1 MIKICIV
8 TAARSEYGYLKW
20 LIKDLSHS
28 NNFEVQLLVTGGH
41 LLNEQGS
48 TINEIIS
55 DGLEITSVI
64 DCNLDVSTKG
74 NIAKSMGRLAVKF
87 SEAFDKLTP
96 DYLLVLG
103 DRYELLPICNT
114 AFIMRIPI
122 IHISGGDVTT
132 GAIDN
137 GVRNAITMLA
147 DYHFPGPK
155 SSANNIVRMRGDIS
169 NIWAVGELGLDAFHR
184 EKLLTRKEIAAFFNL
199 NEDMHW
205 GLMTYHPETTQSL
218 DYNLNAVKACLEEI
232 KHLKDYQFI
241 VTYANADFGGNL
253 INKILED
260 SSSDNLVVVPSLG
273 HFRYLSFMKQVD
285 FIIGN
290 SSSGIVEAPFL
301 KIPVINVG
309 NRQNGRYL
317 CDNIIQS
324 STCISEIHS
333 SVKKAIDLDP
343 SSFKDCDYWG
353 DGFSTEKIVN
363 ILEREIVGKKYEH

>member
-8 TAARSEYGYLKW
+8 TAARSEYGCLKW
-20 LIKDLSHS
+20 LIKDLR
-28 NNFEVQLLVTGGH
+28 NNNRFEVQLLVTGGH
-41 LLNEQGS
+41 LLNEQGN
-48 TINEIIS
+48 TISEIKS

-64 DCNLDVSTKG
+64 DCNLDVSTQA
-74 NIAKSMGRLAVKF
+74 NIAKSMGVMAVEF
-87 SEAFDKLTP
+87 SEVFERIVP

-103 DRYELLPICNT
+103 DRYELLSICNT

-132 GAIDN
+132 GAIDD

-147 DYHFPGPK
+147 DYHFPGPR
-155 SSANNIVRMRGDIS
+155 SSADNIIRMRNDSS
-169 NIWAVGELGLDAFHR
+169 NVWAVGELGLDAFNR
-184 EKLLTRKEIAAFFNL
+184 EKLLTRKEIASLFNL

-232 KHLKDYQFI
+232 KQLKDYQFI

-260 SSSDNLVVVPSLG
+260 SSSDNLVIVPSLV
-273 HFRYLSFMKQVD
+273 HFRYLIFMKQVD

-309 NRQNGRYL
+309 NRQNGRHL
-317 CDNIIQS
+317 CDNIIQCNAS
-324 STCISEIHS
+324 RAEIHS
-333 SVKKAIDLDP
+333 SVKKAITLDP
-343 SSFKDCDYWG
+343 SSFKDCEYWG
-353 DGFSTEKIVN
+353 DGFSTEKIMN
-363 ILEREIVGKKYEH
+363 ILEKELVGPKNEL

>member
-8 TAARSEYGYLKW
+8 TAARSEYGCLKW
-20 LIKDLSHS
+20 LIKDLR
-28 NNFEVQLLVTGGH
+28 NNNRFEVQLLVTGGH
-41 LLNEQGS
+41 LLNEQGN
-48 TINEIIS
+48 TISEIKS

-64 DCNLDVSTKG
+64 DCNLDVSTQA
-74 NIAKSMGRLAVKF
+74 NIAKSMGVMAVEF
-87 SEAFDKLTP
+87 SEVFERIVP

-103 DRYELLPICNT
+103 DRYELLSICNT

-132 GAIDN
+132 GAIDD

-147 DYHFPGPK
+147 DYHFPGPR
-155 SSANNIVRMRGDIS
+155 SSADNIIRMRNDSS
-169 NIWAVGELGLDAFHR
+169 NVWAVGELGLDAFNR
-184 EKLLTRKEIAAFFNL
+184 EKLLTRKEIASLFNL

-232 KHLKDYQFI
+232 KQLKDYQFI

-260 SSSDNLVVVPSLG
+260 SSSDNLVIVPSLG

-309 NRQNGRYL
+309 NRQNGRHL
-317 CDNIIQS
+317 CDNIIQCNAS
-324 STCISEIHS
+324 RAEIHS
-333 SVKKAIDLDP
+333 SVKKAITLDP
-343 SSFKDCDYWG
+343 SSFKDCEYWG
-353 DGFSTEKIVN
+353 DGFSTEKIIN
-363 ILEREIVGKKYEH
+363 ILEKELVGPKNEL

>member
-1 MIKICIV
+1 MKKICIV
-8 TAARSEYGYLKW
+8 TAARSEYGILKW
-20 LIKDLSHS
+20 LIQDLSHS

-41 LLNEQGS
+41 LLNEQGC
-48 TINEIIS
+48 TINEIVS

-74 NIAKSMGRLAVKF
+74 NIAKSMGRLAEKF
-87 SEAFDKLTP
+87 AEAFEKLTP

-103 DRYELLPICNT
+103 DRYELLSICNT

-147 DYHFPGPK
+147 DYHFPGPR
-155 SSANNIVRMRGDIS
+155 SSADKIIRMRNDSS
-169 NIWAVGELGLDAFHR
+169 NVWAVGELGLDAFNR
-184 EKLLTRKEIAAFFNL
+184 EKLLSRKEIAELFNL

-218 DYNLNAVKACLEEI
+218 DYNLNAVKACLDEI
-232 KHLKDYQFI
+232 KQLNNYQFI

-260 SSSDNLVVVPSLG
+260 SSSDNLIVVPSLG

-290 SSSGIVEAPFL
+290 SSSGIIEAPL
-301 KIPVINVG
+301 HKIPVINIG
-309 NRQNGRYL
+309 NRQNGRHL
-317 CDNIIQS
+317 CDNIIQCTTS
-324 STCISEIHS
+324 RADIHLS
-333 SVKKAIDLDP
+333 IQKAISLDP
-343 SSFKDCDYWG
+343 KDFTDTFYWG
-353 DGFSTEKIVN
+353 KGDSSKKIIR
-363 ILEREIVGKKYEH
+363 ILEKKLI

>member
-8 TAARSEYGYLKW
+8 TAARSEYGCLKW
-20 LIKDLSHS
+20 LIKDLR
-28 NNFEVQLLVTGGH
+28 NNNRFEVQLLVTGGH
-41 LLNEQGS
+41 LLNEQGN
-48 TINEIIS
+48 TISEIKS

-64 DCNLDVSTKG
+64 DCNLDVSTQA
-74 NIAKSMGRLAVKF
+74 NIAKSMGVMAVEF
-87 SEAFDKLTP
+87 SEVFERLVP

-103 DRYELLPICNT
+103 DRYELLSICNT

-132 GAIDN
+132 GAIDD

-147 DYHFPGPK
+147 DYHFPGPR
-155 SSANNIVRMRGDIS
+155 SSADNIIRMRNDSS
-169 NIWAVGELGLDAFHR
+169 NVWAVGELGLDAFNR
-184 EKLLTRKEIAAFFNL
+184 EKLLTRKEIASLFNL

-232 KHLKDYQFI
+232 KQLKDYQFI

-260 SSSDNLVVVPSLG
+260 SSSDNLVIVPSLG

-309 NRQNGRYL
+309 NRQNGRHL
-317 CDNIIQS
+317 CDNIIQCNAS
-324 STCISEIHS
+324 RAEIHS
-333 SVKKAIDLDP
+333 SVKKAITLDP
-343 SSFKDCDYWG
+343 SSFKDCEYWG
-353 DGFSTEKIVN
+353 DGFSTEKIMN
-363 ILEREIVGKKYEH
+363 ILEKELVGPKNEL

>member
-8 TAARSEYGYLKW
+8 TAARSEYGCLKW
-20 LIKDLSHS
+20 LIKDLR
-28 NNFEVQLLVTGGH
+28 NNNRFEVQLLVTGGH
-41 LLNEQGS
+41 LLNEQGN
-48 TINEIIS
+48 TISEIKS

-64 DCNLDVSTKG
+64 DCNLDVSTQA
-74 NIAKSMGRLAVKF
+74 NIAKSMGVMAVEF
-87 SEAFDKLTP
+87 SEVFERIVP

-103 DRYELLPICNT
+103 DRYELLSICNT

-132 GAIDN
+132 GAIDD

-147 DYHFPGPK
+147 DYHFPGPR
-155 SSANNIVRMRGDIS
+155 SSADNIIRMRNDSS
-169 NIWAVGELGLDAFHR
+169 NVWAVGELGLDAFNR
-184 EKLLTRKEIAAFFNL
+184 EKLLTRKEIASLFNL

-218 DYNLNAVKACLEEI
+218 DYNLNAVKASLEEI
-232 KHLKDYQFI
+232 KQLKDYQFI

-260 SSSDNLVVVPSLG
+260 SSSDNLVIVPSLG

-309 NRQNGRYL
+309 NRQNGRHL
-317 CDNIIQS
+317 CDNIIQCNAS
-324 STCISEIHS
+324 RAEIHS
-333 SVKKAIDLDP
+333 SVKKAITLDP
-343 SSFKDCDYWG
+343 SSFKDCEYWG
-353 DGFSTEKIVN
+353 DGFSTEKIMN
-363 ILEREIVGKKYEH
+363 ILEKELVGPKNEL

>member
-8 TAARSEYGYLKW
+8 TAARSEYGCLKW
-20 LIKDLSHS
+20 LIKDLR
-28 NNFEVQLLVTGGH
+28 NNNRFEVQLLVTGGH
-41 LLNEQGS
+41 LLNEQGN
-48 TINEIIS
+48 TISEIKS

-64 DCNLDVSTKG
+64 DCNLDVSTQA
-74 NIAKSMGRLAVKF
+74 NIAKSMGVMAVEF
-87 SEAFDKLTP
+87 SEVFERIVP

-103 DRYELLPICNT
+103 DRYELLSICNT

-132 GAIDN
+132 GAIDD

-147 DYHFPGPK
+147 DYHFPGPR
-155 SSANNIVRMRGDIS
+155 SSADNIIRMRNDSS
-169 NIWAVGELGLDAFHR
+169 NVWAVGELGLDAFNR
-184 EKLLTRKEIAAFFNL
+184 EKLLTRKEIASLFNL

-232 KHLKDYQFI
+232 KQLKDYQFI

-260 SSSDNLVVVPSLG
+260 SSSDNLVIVPSLG
-273 HFRYLSFMKQVD
+273 HFRYLSIMKQVD

-290 SSSGIVEAPFL
+290 SSSCIVEAPFL

-309 NRQNGRYL
+309 NRQNGRHL
-317 CDNIIQS
+317 CDNIIQCNAS
-324 STCISEIHS
+324 RAEIHS
-333 SVKKAIDLDP
+333 SVKKAITLDP
-343 SSFKDCDYWG
+343 SSFKDCEYWG
-353 DGFSTEKIVN
+353 DGFSTEKIMN
-363 ILEREIVGKKYEH
+363 ILEKELVGPKNEL